1 MNKLINN
8 KKKSEILCE
17 HILELNYGEVLLHQ
31 DIEQIIGEDR
41 TSNTYK
47 TIISQTKNLLLKNRR
62 AIESIKGQGYRVV
75 EPDRFVELSL
85 NHYHRGFKEFK
96 KGTNTLNSAPVKD
109 MSNEGRTVYQRVS
122 DRAAILQALM
132 NGVSV
137 ELKTLAAKEHPFAVK

>member
-1 MNKLINN
+1 MNKLVNN

-17 HILELNYGEVLLHQ
+17 HILGLNYGEVLLHQ
-31 DIEQIIGEDR
+31 DIEQIIGENH

-75 EPDRFVELSL
+75 EPDRFVDLSL
-85 NHYHRGFKEFK
+85 NHYQRGFKEFK

-109 MSNEGRTVYQRVS
+109 MSNEGQIIYQRVS
-122 DRAAILQALM
+122 DRAAILQASM

-137 ELKTLAAKEHPFAVK
+137 ELKTLATKEHPFAVK